1 MERGS
6 TRHLCTI
13 VAMAPKTSKKIKD
26 EVIKQQK
33 IQSKTSKKKDNDKL
47 SEIKFWVKKAA
58 IAAAKAKD
66 KKVNSFYMC
75 GNNQSMLFVGA
86 LEDCPQK
93 LSGKCT
99 WGDIERL

>member
-1 MERGS
+1 
-6 TRHLCTI
+6 
-13 VAMAPKTSKKIKD
+13 MAPKTSKKIKD

-75 GNNQSMLFVGA
+75 GNDKSMLFVGD
-86 LEDCPQK
+86 LGECPQSVRK
-93 LSGKCT
+93 KCT
-99 WGDIERL
+99 WGAIESL